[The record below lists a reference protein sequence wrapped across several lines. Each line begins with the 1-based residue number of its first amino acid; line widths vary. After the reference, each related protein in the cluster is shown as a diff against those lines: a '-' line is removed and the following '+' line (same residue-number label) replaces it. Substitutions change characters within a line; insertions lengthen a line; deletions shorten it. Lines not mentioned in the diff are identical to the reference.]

1 MVQYLA
7 PLRWISAHPDLIR
20 GAAAPEQE
28 RLPVLDVATLCS
40 VATLRFL
47 AGTAKPQF
55 FWLAAALLMILPP
68 GFYNVQHIQ

>member
-7 PLRWISAHPDLIR
+7 SLRWISAHPDLIS

-28 RLPVLDVATLCS
+28 RLRLLDVATLCS

-47 AGTAKPQF
+47 
-55 FWLAAALLMILPP
+55 
-68 GFYNVQHIQ
+68 VQR